1 MTETAPPSNPTDRI
15 IALEAGLAHLREA
28 MSWRHETTS
37 QRIAELIA
45 HNKVQDT
52 EAEKLATKL
61 GREIEKIEE
70 TLWSGLKWLGGAL
83 VTTLLSVVLKALGL
97 V

>member
-1 MTETAPPSNPTDRI
+1 MTDTPQSSNQMDRI
-15 IALEAGLAHLREA
+15 AALEAGLAHLRELVA
-28 MSWRHETTS
+28 WRHETTS
-37 QRIAELIA
+37 QRISELIA
-45 HNKVQDT
+45 HNRFQDT

-70 TLWSGLKWLGGAL
+70 TLWSGLKWLGAAL
-83 VTTLLSVVLKALGL
+83 ITTLLSVVLKALGL